1 MRGSPSSLDFGR
13 TLWDMQAHMKR
24 AFLMF
29 IPILALTLSAAHADS
44 TSPASPTSLKDNMK
58 HIKQLFKGI
67 SATVSNP
74 SKNAQ
79 NAADA
84 ASIANLFAAVED
96 QVPDSISSLPADE
109 QTAALADY
117 KSMIHHEVDL
127 ATSLEKALETNDN
140 ATAASILQQMDSL
153 RKDGHQKYA
162 D

>member
-1 MRGSPSSLDFGR
+1 
-13 TLWDMQAHMKR
+13 MKR
-24 AFLMF
+24 VLSILSLAFVF
-29 IPILALTLSAAHADS
+29 TFSLAYADPVS
-44 TSPASPTSLKDNMK
+44 QTSSIKDNMK

-67 SATVSNP
+67 SSTVSNP
-74 SKNAQ
+74 AKNAQ

-84 ASIANLFAAVED
+84 ASIANLFATVED
-96 QVPDSISSLPADE
+96 QVPDSISSLPAGE

-153 RKDGHQKYA
+153 RKDGHEKYA